1 MSQKAATQKRQ
12 NEQEEDETPNNNKQT
27 NLVSKQKSSVWHMFK
42 GDGEVKGSYLCLCC
56 EALGKNVKVK
66 QTTEGTGNLQ
76 KHFKATSSKKNF
88 SGKSAET
95 LTNPECDSLYTRL
108 QSQLAHNKTCKK
120 DEAVDIDDWLK
131 NQLDSI
137 RQHVHVAKKKVR
149 MGRRKEKEKE
159 KEKET
164 KKERKKE

>member
-88 SGKSAET
+88 SGKPTET
-95 LTNPECDSLYTRL
+95 LMYPECESLFRRL
-108 QSQLAHNKTCKK
+108 QNQIAHNKTCKH
-120 DEAVDIDDWLK
+120 DDAINIDAWLK
-131 NQLDSI
+131 NQLDNI
-137 RQHVHVAKKKVR
+137 RQNAHVAKRKV
-149 MGRRKEKEKE
+149 
-159 KEKET
+159 
-164 KKERKKE
+164 